1 MYFCNFLSSEASGIE
16 PLNLLASHAQIV
28 AIVTGVI
35 SQLVVVIMVIDIIK
49 LIPTAPPIFIYWI
62 ANPTTYR

>member
-1 MYFCNFLSSEASGIE
+1 MPI
-16 PLNLLASHAQIV
+16 QIATVQLQFQWVV

-49 LIPTAPPIFIYWI
+49 VIPTAPPIFISWI